1 MTLRE
6 MIEKKNKL
14 ANEARALIADGK
26 VAEAEA
32 KKAEVENL
40 NKSIELTVSLD
51 EEALKNNVVE
61 EKNVAPVIPKKASYD
76 ADVFVNLFQNK
87 IAPDKYPLTD
97 EAKSFKN
104 AFVEDPGTVATQDA
118 GPNGAS
124 IALPS
129 DIQNQILEVRKS
141 LPSLENLV
149 TVERVNYTSGSR
161 IVELNS
167 ELAPFPSVDEGN
179 VFPDAPKP
187 EFKKVEYAVKKYGDI
202 LKFTY
207 EMTQDA
213 PQVLAYVKRWF
224 ARRGVA
230 TRNSLILN
238 ALNAAYTSPVAVDS
252 VDDFKDIINTQI
264 PVAEALSIAVVTN
277 QDGFNFLDK
286 LKNTTT
292 DEYIL
297 QPDPMQSTKGK
308 LLFGKHPILV
318 LDNAVLKNELTY
330 TLTDDVAIN
339 ASATYFTKSG
349 SVYTKVASPL
359 LANIATYYEITK
371 TEAPI
376 FIGDLAETVRVF
388 DREVGTIDFNGNG
401 AGLWDYDMIGM
412 KGRERLD
419 VQVVDATAT
428 VKGLI
433 TL

>member
-26 VAEAEA
+26 VTEAEA

-349 SVYTKVASPL
+349 SVYTVVASPK
-359 LANIATYYEITK
+359 LADIATYYEITK